1 MGITLYV
8 FICYNFL
15 LVQLKKRTTI
25 HHIFEIKHN
34 TNILPEQQTL
44 NLKIPTNFAH
54 HGKNPQ
60 PITLNQTHFLVK
72 NIPQNSK
79 QINNKKKKNKTH
91 LQPQSNWPYKI
102 RTPNQYIYQIPQ

>member
-1 MGITLYV
+1 MVLFAI
-8 FICYNFL
+8 ISCWCN
-15 LVQLKKRTTI
+15 LKK
-25 HHIFEIKHN
+25 
-34 TNILPEQQTL
+34 EQQFIIFSKLSTIPTSFLKIKL

>member
-1 MGITLYV
+1 MGITPYG

-15 LVQLKKRTTI
+15 LVQFKKRTTI

-34 TNILPEQQTL
+34 TNILPENQTQSE
-44 NLKIPTNFAH
+44 NSHQFRSSWEKPTTH
-54 HGKNPQ
+54 H
-60 PITLNQTHFLVK
+60 TLNQTHLLVK